1 MNKWLIIGATSAI
14 AEATARLWATRGYSF
29 FLAARD
35 TRKLEIVKQDLTSRG
50 AVRVECGTFSADNND
65 TLTAVF
71 DEAAAALGGLDG
83 VLIAHGSLPDQ
94 SHCEQ
99 DLNLALKEIQTNG
112 LSVIHLCAYA
122 ANYFETRKSG
132 TIAVISSVAGDRG
145 RKSNYVYGA
154 AKGMVSIFLQGLR
167 NRLAASNVQVLTIK
181 PGFVDTPMTQSFDK
195 SGALWAQPEAIGS
208 GIVSA
213 VDRGRDVVYLPW
225 FWACIMLVIKHVPEF
240 IFKRMSL

>member
-1 MNKWLIIGATSAI
+1 MNKWLIVGGTSAI

-35 TRKLEIVKQDLTSRG
+35 TRKLEIVKQDLLARG
-50 AVRVECGTFSADNND
+50 ASRVELGTFNAEDSQQMIR
-65 TLTAVF
+65 LF
-71 DEAAAALGGLDG
+71 DEAANTLGGLDG
-83 VLIAHGSLPDQ
+83 ILVAHGSLPEQ
-94 SHCEQ
+94 TRCEQ
-99 DLNLALKEIQTNG
+99 DLDLALREIQVNG
-112 LSVIHLCAYA
+112 LGVIQLCGHA

-167 NRLAASNVQVLTIK
+167 NRLSASNVTVLTIK

-195 SGALWAQPEAIGS
+195 GGPLWAQPEDIGA

-213 VDRGRDVVYLPW
+213 VDKRRNVVYLPW
-225 FWACIMLVIKHVPEF
+225 FWSLIMLVIKHIPEF
-240 IFKRMSL
+240 IFKRLSL